1 MRRSRCG
8 GSVAQVCSEGA
19 VPPAVALRHTD
30 SAATPLLAVP
40 APLQAA
46 AMGLQ
51 ARVLSVDWPPGAL
64 PLPPGDKMAAAREAR
79 YALLLRTCGE
89 LGRSHLLVGH
99 HAGDQAETFLLR
111 LLHGSGVAGL
121 ACMPRVAERHTGAWA
136 DGAGWLA
143 AG

>member
-1 MRRSRCG
+1 
-8 GSVAQVCSEGA
+8 
-19 VPPAVALRHTD
+19 
-30 SAATPLLAVP
+30 
-40 APLQAA
+40 
-46 AMGLQ
+46 
-51 ARVLSVDWPPGAL
+51 
-64 PLPPGDKMAAAREAR
+64 MAAAREAR